1 MKLIVEQ
8 SRNLQGRINIH
19 GCKNAILPIMA
30 ASLLTK
36 KEVVLLNVPDISDV
50 DVMINIMTA
59 LGSKIKKDNGVMVI
73 DNESINPGRID
84 SADMSR
90 IRGSS
95 LVLGPLLARIRYGKI
110 VFPGGCKIGKRPI
123 DLHLDG
129 LRKLGARVEI
139 DGDLITARGS
149 LKPAVLRLDFPSVG
163 ATENLMMAAVFT
175 PGYTKIENAAR
186 EPEIYDLGKFLN
198 QIGAKVYGHG
208 TGTIIIEGVKTI
220 YGGVFTPMPDRIEA
234 GTYMIGVAGSG
245 GDVLF
250 ENVNPRHLNPLTF
263 KLRQMG
269 INVIPYYNGLRV
281 RSRGNFSGSNI
292 ICMPHPGFP
301 TDLQAP
307 MCALFSVAKGES
319 LVSDKVFSRRFVHT
333 KELNKMGANIKMSSN
348 TARIIGVEELIGCQV
363 EAADLRG
370 GGALMM
376 AGMFASGQTEIGGV
390 KYINR
395 GYGNYVE
402 KLKNVGVN
410 IREVYS

>member
-1 MKLIVEQ
+1 MKLLIDK
-8 SRNLQGRINIH
+8 SRDLQGKITIH
-19 GCKNAILPIMA
+19 GCKNSILPIMA

-36 KEVVLLNVPDISDV
+36 KEVVLLDIPHISDV
-50 DVMINIMTA
+50 EVMIKIMTA
-59 LGSKIKKDNGVMVI
+59 LGSKIKREGRVLIIN
-73 DNESINPGRID
+73 NENINPGKIA
-84 SADMSR
+84 SADMSK

-95 LVLGPLLARIRYGKI
+95 LILGPLLARVKFAKM

-129 LRKLGARVEI
+129 VRKLGAKVDIE
-139 DGDLITARGS
+139 GELITVKGN
-149 LKPAVLRLDFPSVG
+149 LKPCTLRLDFPSVG

-198 QIGAKVYGHG
+198 QMGARVFGHG
-208 TGTIIIEGVKTI
+208 TDTIIIEGVKTV
-220 YGGVFTPMPDRIEA
+220 YGGVYTPMPDRIEA

-269 INVIPYYNGLRV
+269 INVTPYYNAV
-281 RSRGNFSGSNI
+281 RIKSKGSFSGSNI

-307 MCALFSVAKGES
+307 MCSLFAIAGGES
-319 LVSDKVFSRRFVHT
+319 LVTDKVFSSRFVHT
-333 KELNKMGANIKMSSN
+333 KELNKMGANIKLSGN
-348 TARIIGVEELIGCQV
+348 TARIKGVEELIGGEV

-370 GGALMM
+370 GGALML
-376 AGMFASGQTEIGGV
+376 AGMFASGHTVISGV

-395 GYGNYVE
+395 GYGDYVE
-402 KLKNVGVN
+402 KLRGVGVK
-410 IREVYS
+410 IKAAY

>member
-1 MKLIVEQ
+1 MKLLIDK
-8 SRNLQGRINIH
+8 SRDLQGKITIH
-19 GCKNAILPIMA
+19 GCKNSILPIMA

-36 KEVVLLNVPDISDV
+36 KEVVLLDIPHISDV
-50 DVMINIMTA
+50 EVMIKIMTA
-59 LGSKIKKDNGVMVI
+59 LGSKIKREGRVLIIN
-73 DNESINPGRID
+73 NENINPGKIA
-84 SADMSR
+84 SADMSK

-95 LVLGPLLARIRYGKI
+95 LILGPLLARVKFAKM

-129 LRKLGARVEI
+129 VRKLGAKVDIE
-139 DGDLITARGS
+139 GELITVKGN
-149 LKPAVLRLDFPSVG
+149 LKPCTLRLDFPSVG

-175 PGYTKIENAAR
+175 AGYTKIENAAR

-198 QIGAKVYGHG
+198 QTGARVFGHG
-208 TGTIIIEGVKTI
+208 TDTIIIEGVKTV
-220 YGGVFTPMPDRIEA
+220 YGGVYTPMPDRIEA

-269 INVIPYYNGLRV
+269 INVTPYYNAV
-281 RSRGNFSGSNI
+281 RIKSKGSFSGSNI

-301 TDLQAP
+301 T
-307 MCALFSVAKGES
+307 
-319 LVSDKVFSRRFVHT
+319 
-333 KELNKMGANIKMSSN
+333 KELNKMGANIKLSGN
-348 TARIIGVEELIGCQV
+348 TARIKGVEELIGGEV

-370 GGALMM
+370 GGALML
-376 AGMFASGQTEIGGV
+376 AGMFASGHTVISGV

-395 GYGNYVE
+395 GYGDYVE
-402 KLKNVGVN
+402 KLRGVGVK
-410 IREVYS
+410 IKAAY